1 MAITTMSESQKE
13 MLVKLRRRMELTPQ
27 VFGREEKGRF
37 YRALDALED
46 PDEPKETYAVQDPA
60 AFQILLASLRMLVIR
75 LGKNH
80 GLYQDV
86 LDALRSL
93 APEMAGET
101 ERLAEQHEQQR
112 NREIAQSVQAAQERF
127 GERFPWLAQQL
138 DPSQNTDD
146 EKEMEGGEN
155 KGFLAFVFDQLQ
167 TALDREE
174 LTAYL
179 QKKQENSLTHDEVVE
194 SRKHFMERA
203 ESRIEAEFQK
213 EKPDELLTARLH
225 ARAEIMRMGWNPD
238 DMEMVDTFLSI
249 LNSVPEGKK
258 AREQGEIVLA
268 KLLTTKVNNWEDRQT
283 LIDKMCSYCEVAAN
297 TLYPDGNV
305 DPAFIEASAK
315 LLNAAARIIS
325 EAEYPNDPQFSEK
338 LNEEARQEA
347 NRNAVDYV
355 LGRQDYEKLQRRRS
369 ESFVKKSAES
379 KNTESKVE
387 RQENCILML
396 DGEEKELP
404 QRGSAHLILDLNAG
418 RIKKAGYMDEAT
430 GKYYDANDLSKLP
443 KGIYFAQDDILFRV
457 TGLSQLDD
465 LLAYALAGNNK
476 GQAQMAERIR
486 RNAKQYFIDQPLEL
500 SYKNEKERD
509 LVISQTLYAQERL
522 LASDSDKYGMPELQ
536 KSIQAYQTAKQKGDD
551 PAEIAKRE
559 ETLIQSL
566 RQYMENVPERIGRTT
581 GKNLESACD
590 LLCGLQRE
598 RNFRKK
604 NSTFESANKPVC
616 SGYLYEME
624 DCQRVQAMVEMNAV
638 SLRQLIPET
647 ERIGHL
653 KEHNSKAYVRMV
665 RALKECAALTTENS
679 IHDMNGAYMELRQ
692 AATEFG
698 KELGWNAMD
707 ALAKCKN
714 HDERKMVATVQKLS
728 RMGRSMSEELKETSK
743 MIENKT
749 ASLRSHMYAIL
760 DPYMERIAKEEEKR
774 KEQQKAKEIEK
785 EKIKASENREPVIKN
800 PVLKKK

>member
-138 DPSQNTDD
+138 DPSKNTDD

-194 SRKHFMERA
+194 SRKRFMERA

-268 KLLTTKVNNWEDRQT
+268 KLLTTKVNNWEERQT

-338 LNEEARQEA
+338 MNEETRQEA
-347 NRNAVDYV
+347 SRNAV
-355 LGRQDYEKLQRRRS
+355 
-369 ESFVKKSAES
+369 
-379 KNTESKVE
+379 
-387 RQENCILML
+387 
-396 DGEEKELP
+396 ELP
-404 QRGSAHLILDLNAG
+404 RRGSAHLILDLNAG
-418 RIKKAGYMDEAT
+418 RIKKDGYMDEAT

-522 LASDSDKYGMPELQ
+522 LASDSVKYGMPELQ
-536 KSIQAYQTAKQKGDD
+536 KNIQAYQTAKQKGDD

-604 NSTFESANKPVC
+604 NSTFESANKPAG

-714 HDERKMVATVQKLS
+714 DDERKMVATVQKLS

>member
-46 PDEPKETYAVQDPA
+46 PDEPKESYAVQDPA

-146 EKEMEGGEN
+146 EKEMEGEEN

-194 SRKHFMERA
+194 SRKRFMERA
-203 ESRIEAEFQK
+203 ESRIEVEFQK

-325 EAEYPNDPQFSEK
+325 EAEYPNDPQFSEE

-347 NRNAVDYV
+347 SRNAV
-355 LGRQDYEKLQRRRS
+355 
-369 ESFVKKSAES
+369 
-379 KNTESKVE
+379 
-387 RQENCILML
+387 
-396 DGEEKELP
+396 ELP
-404 QRGSAHLILDLNAG
+404 RRGSAHLILDLNAG
-418 RIKKAGYMDEAT
+418 RIKKDGYMDEAT

-500 SYKNEKERD
+500 CYKNEKERD

-536 KSIQAYQTAKQKGDD
+536 KSIQAYQMAKQKGDD

-604 NSTFESANKPVC
+604 NSTFESANKPAG

-714 HDERKMVATVQKLS
+714 DDERKMVATVQKLS
-728 RMGRSMSEELKETSK
+728 RMGRNMSEELKEASK